1 MPEPTTQPA
10 ADPNQPKPRCRA
22 IKTDGHRC
30 KNPATWSG
38 HLCWPHAH
46 HRNPVLPDPSH
57 VVVPLLEDHASVQL
71 VLSQVAHGLLTHK
84 LEVDRARAL
93 IQLCQVASFT
103 LPRPPRM
110 PTPKP
115 DPPDPMTRATQK
127 PETAKQEL
135 GTNNRGLETDNRGL
149 ATDNQQLGTNNW
161 GLGTSSGPWPDEWVH
176 RLALDYEGIICGDGD
191 LPAPSAHWQPASPE
205 ATAWDIIHAAPNQ
218 SRPTPISPFE
228 PETHDNCTICQ
239 EIRRLQGNPV
249 MHPHLQPVVNPYCKS
264 NQPGCQGPTSD
275 FRCLACD
282 DRYHSNRRR
291 YDRARIR
298 QTRDSNLREEPADP
312 DSGST
317 SPGSSVSSAVKDSP
331 TASGPRFRPRTDP
344 NTGNDADYDPR
355 LRLPNPIPEQFPD
368 DDPMLRGYIPLDDKL
383 DLKASA
389 DPAFPPGSSLPAV
402 CSPRPVPCTLWAVAT
417 REGNTQNLLPS
428 NPCAI
433 NKTNPSLNRGGTP
446 RRPSSH

>member
-1 MPEPTTQPA
+1 
-10 ADPNQPKPRCRA
+10 
-22 IKTDGHRC
+22 
-30 KNPATWSG
+30 
-38 HLCWPHAH
+38 
-46 HRNPVLPDPSH
+46 
-57 VVVPLLEDHASVQL
+57 
-71 VLSQVAHGLLTHK
+71 
-84 LEVDRARAL
+84 
-93 IQLCQVASFT
+93 
-103 LPRPPRM
+103 
-110 PTPKP
+110 
-115 DPPDPMTRATQK
+115 
-127 PETAKQEL
+127 
-135 GTNNRGLETDNRGL
+135 
-149 ATDNQQLGTNNW
+149 
-161 GLGTSSGPWPDEWVH
+161 
-176 RLALDYEGIICGDGD
+176 
-191 LPAPSAHWQPASPE
+191 
-205 ATAWDIIHAAPNQ
+205 
-218 SRPTPISPFE
+218 
-228 PETHDNCTICQ
+228 
-239 EIRRLQGNPV
+239 

-402 CSPRPVPCTLWAVAT
+402 CSPRPVPCALHPCGLWPHRRVIPKTYYPPTPAPSTKPTPLSTGGVPPGGRLRTETAMRSCSDTLLSDGKALCRFTLLVASWDSGRPCGCLPGPGGAAVDRPAGSRASGRT
-417 REGNTQNLLPS
+417 GAE
-428 NPCAI
+428 
-433 NKTNPSLNRGGTP
+433 P
-446 RRPSSH
+446 RARRVRRR